1 MPSANWVPESVEWVP
16 EPVEGP
22 TRSGRP
28 SRTRLPRRAVGA
40 ALAAVFAIGLSACAP
55 DPVSESFL
63 SGDNTGYV
71 AADGAIVEIPEAERG
86 EPVDFAGVTEAGDE
100 LGSTNVEGKVT
111 VVNFWYAGCAP
122 CRVEAADLESV
133 WKDLGGDDVAFVGV
147 NTRDQAD
154 TAIAFADEYGITYPS
169 LIDVDTAQAKLAFAE
184 AVPIAATPT
193 TLVLDKQ
200 GRVAARIIGPIDGTS
215 ILSTLVKD
223 ALAESS

>member
-1 MPSANWVPESVEWVP
+1 MRKLGIVPLASTVIP
-16 EPVEGP
+16 P
-22 TRSGRP
+22 RSGRS
-28 SRTRLPRRAVGA
+28 SRTVSSRRALGA
-40 ALAAVFAIGLSACAP
+40 ALAAVLAIGLSACAP

-63 SGDNTGYV
+63 SGENTGYV
-71 AADGAIVEIPEAERG
+71 AADGAIVEIPVADRG
-86 EPVDFAGVTEAGDE
+86 EPVDFGGVTEDGESFDSADLAGQ
-100 LGSTNVEGKVT
+100 VT

-122 CRVEAADLESV
+122 CRVEAGDLESV
-133 WKDLGGDDVAFVGV
+133 WQDFADQGVSFVGI

-154 TAIAFADEYGITYPS
+154 TAKAFSEEFGVTYPS
-169 LIDVDTAQAKLAFAE
+169 LIDVDTAEAKLAFAE

-223 ALAESS
+223 ALAEKS

>member
-1 MPSANWVPESVEWVP
+1 MPSANPVP
-16 EPVEGP
+16 EPVEGSI
-22 TRSGRP
+22 RSDRH
-28 SRTRLPRRAVGA
+28 SRTRLPRRAIGA
-40 ALAAVFAIGLSACAP
+40 ALAAVLAVGLSACAP

-63 SGDNTGYV
+63 SGENTGYV
-71 AADGAIVEIPEAERG
+71 AADGAITEIPVADRG
-86 EPVDFAGVTEAGDE
+86 EPVDFGGVTETGDK
-100 LGSTNVEGKVT
+100 LDSADLEGQVT

-133 WKDLGGDDVAFVGV
+133 WQEYEGDGVSFVGI

-154 TAIAFADEYGITYPS
+154 TAVAFADEYGITYPS
-169 LIDVDTAQAKLAFAE
+169 LIDVDTAEAKLAFAE
-184 AVPIAATPT
+184 VTPIAATPT

>member
-1 MPSANWVPESVEWVP
+1 MPLA
-16 EPVEGP
+16 P
-22 TRSGRP
+22 TVRPIRSGRP
-28 SRTRLPRRAVGA
+28 SRIRRSRRGVGA
-40 ALAAVFAIGLSACAP
+40 ALAAVLAIGLSACAP

-71 AADGAIVEIPEAERG
+71 AADGAIVEITVAERG
-86 EPVDFAGVTEAGDE
+86 EPVDFGGVTETGDE
-100 LGSTNVEGKVT
+100 LDSADLAGQVT

-122 CRVEAADLESV
+122 CRVEAEDLESV
-133 WKDLGGDDVAFVGV
+133 WQEYEGDGVSFVGV

-154 TAIAFADEYGITYPS
+154 TAIAFAEEYGITYPS

-184 AVPIAATPT
+184 ATPIAATPT

>member
-1 MPSANWVPESVEWVP
+1 M
-16 EPVEGP
+16 
-22 TRSGRP
+22 
-28 SRTRLPRRAVGA
+28 LAV
-40 ALAAVFAIGLSACAP
+40 GLSACAP

-71 AADGAIVEIPEAERG
+71 AADGAIVEIPEADRG
-86 EPVDFAGVTEAGDE
+86 EPVDFGGVTETGEKLDSADLE
-100 LGSTNVEGKVT
+100 DQVT

-122 CRVEAADLESV
+122 CRLEAEALESV
-133 WKDLGGDDVAFVGV
+133 WQDFDGEGVAFVGV

-154 TAIAFADEYGITYPS
+154 TAIAFAEEYGITYPS
-169 LIDVDTAQAKLAFAE
+169 LIDVDTAEAKLAFAE
-184 AVPIAATPT
+184 VVPIAATPT

-200 GRVAARIIGPIDGTS
+200 GRVAARIIGPIDGPS

>member
-1 MPSANWVPESVEWVP
+1 VPPALWVP
-16 EPVEGP
+16 EPVEGLSS
-22 TRSGRP
+22 RSGR
-28 SRTRLPRRAVGA
+28 STRIRRSRRALGA

-63 SGDNTGYV
+63 SGENTGYV
-71 AADGAIVEIPEAERG
+71 AADGAIVEIPVAERG
-86 EPVDFAGVTEAGDE
+86 EPVEFAGVTENGDDFDSADIAGQ
-100 LGSTNVEGKVT
+100 VA

-133 WKDLGGDDVAFVGV
+133 WQEYEDQGVSFIGV

-154 TAIAFADEYGITYPS
+154 TARAFSEEFKVTYPS
-169 LIDVDTAQAKLAFAE
+169 LIDVDTAEAKLAFAQ

-223 ALAESS
+223 ALAETP